1 MEFLKNP
8 AEKCW
13 RAESLKIA
21 SPAPIRRRFTV
32 QPQKSS
38 HRFESSG
45 NSEFNC
51 GDWLLQP

>member
-13 RAESLKIA
+13 WAESLKIA
-21 SPAPIRRRFTV
+21 SPAPIRRRLTV